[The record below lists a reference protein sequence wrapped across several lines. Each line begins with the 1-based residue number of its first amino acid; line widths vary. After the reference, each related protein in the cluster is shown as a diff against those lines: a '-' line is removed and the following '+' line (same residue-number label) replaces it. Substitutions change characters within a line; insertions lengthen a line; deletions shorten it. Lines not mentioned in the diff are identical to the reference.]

1 MLVGVSIQT
10 SKSLR
15 HIGSSMNSLA
25 ANFSTSIHNR
35 SVAMYKGLT
44 VHVYNSTKSE
54 VTLVKQDL
62 MDIIHVSNCDLV

>member
-1 MLVGVSIQT
+1 
-10 SKSLR
+10 
-15 HIGSSMNSLA
+15 MNSLA

-44 VHVYNSTKSE
+44 VHVYNSTKAE

-62 MDIIHVSNCDLV
+62 MDIINVSNDRQL